1 MAVVETRGTAVCVL
15 VLNTE
20 NAFTNIR
27 DATGTIE
34 SFTLWAPGQPVIDF
48 SPGVLQS
55 MWLSLLREA
64 IVSGTPVTVRHEED
78 SSGVQAL
85 QLG

>member
-1 MAVVETRGTAVCVL
+1 MAPVDTRGTAVCVL

-20 NAFTNIR
+20 TAFTTIQ
-27 DATGTIE
+27 DATGMTEI
-34 SFTLWAPGQPVIDF
+34 FTLWVPGQPVIDF

-64 IVSGTPVTVRHEED
+64 IVSGTPVTVRHDEV
-78 SSGVQAL
+78 SGGVEAL